1 MHPVLHEEEDTAMC
15 MVCYALCAFCIVIC
29 LVLFVYVFLH

>member
-1 MHPVLHEEEDTAMC
+1 MHPVLHEEEDRAMC
-15 MVCYALCAFCIVIC
+15 MVCYALCAVCIVIC